1 MVCPLES
8 HGLPL
13 GVFERHGYS
22 ESELPL
28 ERGDLVFAHTD
39 GLIEARREGV
49 MYGTERLSRLVSG
62 LADSNG
68 AQELVR
74 RVHEDVTGW
83 ADGISDDAVA
93 LALRRCA

>member
-1 MVCPLES
+1 MCPLDS

-22 ESELPL
+22 ESELHL

-39 GLIEARREGV
+39 GLIEARREGE
-49 MYGTERLSRLVSG
+49 MYGTERLSQLVAG
-62 LADSNG
+62 LAGSHA

-74 RVHEDVTGW
+74 AVHEDVTGW

-93 LALRRCA
+93 LALRRST

>member
-1 MVCPLES
+1 ML
-8 HGLPL
+8 
-13 GVFERHGYS
+13 ERHGYS

-49 MYGTERLSRLVSG
+49 MYGTERLSQLVAG
-62 LADSNG
+62 LAASHA

-74 RVHEDVTGW
+74 GGARGRDRLGRTGSRTTPW
-83 ADGISDDAVA
+83 LSLCGAPPEPR
-93 LALRRCA
+93 LRA